1 MWKGLKEER
10 EGRIRPR
17 VKDEKVAGVAGG
29 FFGAIC
35 ISGSYLHGRARS
47 NEKTMGEGARRRET
61 SPLDPSPTVFWLDLI
76 PAFARLYLLLTNHK
90 RKTKQQQQKKTP
102 AVQPG
107 QGKRGRFGVNN
118 SVVAGVPFPP
128 FLACPNSSFSQPSFQ
143 GSLLAQRRPHV
154 D

>member
-1 MWKGLKEER
+1 M
-10 EGRIRPR
+10 
-17 VKDEKVAGVAGG
+17 KDEKVAGVAGG

-61 SPLDPSPTVFWLDLI
+61 SPLDPSPTVFWLDLV
-76 PAFARLYLLLTNHK
+76 PAFTRLYLLLTNHK
-90 RKTKQQQQKKTP
+90 RKTKQNKKTP
-102 AVQPG
+102 AMQPG

-143 GSLLAQRRPHV
+143 SSLLAQRRPHV

>member
-61 SPLDPSPTVFWLDLI
+61 SPFDPSSTVFWLDLV

-90 RKTKQQQQKKTP
+90 RKTKQNKKKTP

-107 QGKRGRFGVNN
+107 
-118 SVVAGVPFPP
+118 
-128 FLACPNSSFSQPSFQ
+128 
-143 GSLLAQRRPHV
+143 
-154 D
+154 

>member
-1 MWKGLKEER
+1 MEGLKEER

-61 SPLDPSPTVFWLDLI
+61 SPLDPSPTVFWLDLV

-90 RKTKQQQQKKTP
+90 RKTKQNKTKNTSYAARP
-102 AVQPG
+102 
-107 QGKRGRFGVNN
+107 GKRGRFGVNN

-143 GSLLAQRRPHV
+143 GSLLAQKRSHV

>member
-61 SPLDPSPTVFWLDLI
+61 SSFDPSPTVFWLHLVR
-76 PAFARLYLLLTNHK
+76 AFARLYLLLTNHK
-90 RKTKQQQQKKTP
+90 RKNKTKQNKKTP
-102 AVQPG
+102 AMQPG

-118 SVVAGVPFPP
+118 SVVAGVPFPSRARI
-128 FLACPNSSFSQPSFQ
+128 LPSLNLV
-143 GSLLAQRRPHV
+143 SRVLSWRR
-154 D
+154 DART